1 MNNRIAYF
9 RSHIGKEKW
18 SFDYPMIEWMKAQVL
33 EADEGI
39 VKLQF
44 TVKDYMLNP
53 LKIMHGGVASTMLD
67 ELMGAA
73 CFLMNKPVGY
83 VTINMNVDYLSAA
96 KENDI
101 LIGEGKVIRAGRTTM
116 HAEARIYNTEGK
128 LLFKS
133 SGNFMATQTPL
144 PT

>member
-1 MNNRIAYF
+1 MSQRIEYF
-9 RSHIGKEKW
+9 RNHIGKEKW
-18 SFDYPMIEWMKAQVL
+18 SFDYPLIEWMKAQVL
-33 EADEGI
+33 EADEGF

-53 LKIMHGGVASTMLD
+53 LKVMHGGVASTMLD

-73 CFLMNKPVGY
+73 CFLMSKPVGY
-83 VTINMNVDYLSAA
+83 VTINMNVDYLNVA

-116 HAEARIYNTEGK
+116 HAEAKIFNAEGK

-133 SGNFMATQTPL
+133 TGNFIATQVPL
-144 PT
+144 PV